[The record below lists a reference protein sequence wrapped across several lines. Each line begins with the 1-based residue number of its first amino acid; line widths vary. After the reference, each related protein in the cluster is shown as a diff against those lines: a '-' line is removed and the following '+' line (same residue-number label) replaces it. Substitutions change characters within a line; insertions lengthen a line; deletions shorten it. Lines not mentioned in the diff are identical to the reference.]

1 MLKWRGSPS
10 RVEVTPGGG
19 KEVREVSWFKNVLG
33 ATMGFMTAQIIYIV
47 ILLVLSVGCCLCLLV
62 AMASTNGSLS

>member
-10 RVEVTPGGG
+10 RVEVTPGGRR
-19 KEVREVSWFKNVLG
+19 EVRAMSWFKNALG

-47 ILLVLSVGCCLCLLV
+47 VLLVLAGGCCLCLLV
-62 AMASTNGSLS
+62 AMASTNASLS